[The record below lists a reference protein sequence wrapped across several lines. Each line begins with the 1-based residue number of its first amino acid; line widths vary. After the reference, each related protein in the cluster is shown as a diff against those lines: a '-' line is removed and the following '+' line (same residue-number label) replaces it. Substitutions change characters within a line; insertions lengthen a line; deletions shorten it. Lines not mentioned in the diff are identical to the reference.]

1 MKFYDREK
9 EQREL
14 LRIREMAYTDMSRMT
29 LVIGRRRI
37 GKTVLIKHTL
47 EASGDMLYL
56 FIARKSESELVTT
69 LVENLREQTEMYIP
83 EGMMSFVALLRHLFE
98 QGKHQAFT
106 LVLDEFQEFQNIN
119 PSIFSDMQNLW
130 DSYREKTHINLVIS
144 GSAYRMMQKI
154 FMDKDEPLFNRAD
167 HIIRLQPFRTKVLK
181 QILKDHNPDYTND
194 DLLALYTITGG
205 VPKYMAWLLD
215 NGCVTKEQMYEYV
228 FSENSHFLEEG
239 RTLLVSEFGKNYGTY
254 FSILQE
260 IASGYT
266 TQAQIEQQLGG
277 ISVGGHLKTLDETYS
292 VIKKERP
299 ILAKPESKTVQ
310 YLLNDNFLRFWFRY
324 VEKNRSMIEI
334 QNYAGLLRLA
344 EKDYETYSG
353 TVLERYFRQ
362 QLAETSEW
370 RAISAWWRSKA
381 VVYKGQTIDA
391 EVDIVALPVEGK
403 RALVAEVKR
412 KREEYKHDLF
422 MQKVDYLKQ
431 TDLRHY
437 VVETRLLTLEEM

>member
-1 MKFYDREK
+1 MRFYNRDK
-9 EQREL
+9 EQQEL
-14 LRIREMAYTDMSRMT
+14 LRIREMAYGDTSRMT
-29 LVIGRRRI
+29 LMFGRRRI
-37 GKTVLIKHTL
+37 GKTMLIKHTF
-47 EASGDMLYL
+47 ESSGDMLYL
-56 FIARKSESELVTT
+56 FIARKSESDLVTT

-83 EGMMSFVALLRHLFE
+83 EGMTSFAALLRHLFE

-106 LVLDEFQEFQNIN
+106 LVLDEFQELQNIN

-144 GSAYRMMQKI
+144 GSAYRMIWKI

-167 HIIRLQPFRTKVLK
+167 HIIRLHPFRLEVLK
-181 QILKDHNPDYTND
+181 QIMKEHNPNYSND

-205 VPKYMAWLLD
+205 VPKYMTWLLD
-215 NGCVTKEQMYEYV
+215 NGCVTKEQMYAYV

-260 IASGYT
+260 IASGYA
-266 TQAQIEQQLGG
+266 TQAQIEQRLGG
-277 ISVGGHLKTLDETYS
+277 ISIGGYLKSLEEIYS
-292 VIKKERP
+292 LLRKERP

-310 YLLNDNFLRFWFRY
+310 FFLNDNFLRFWFRY
-324 VEKNRSMIEI
+324 VEKNRSLIEI

-353 TVLERYFRQ
+353 KVLELYFRQ
-362 QLAETSEW
+362 QLAETSDW
-370 RAISAWWRSKA
+370 RAVSAWWRSKA
-381 VVYKGQTIDA
+381 IVYKGQTMDA

-403 RALVAEVKR
+403 KALVAEVKR
-412 KREEYKHDLF
+412 KKEEYQHGLF
-422 MQKVDYLKQ
+422 MLKVDYLKQ

-437 VVETRLLTLEEM
+437 AVEARLLTLEDM

>member
-1 MKFYDREK
+1 
-9 EQREL
+9 
-14 LRIREMAYTDMSRMT
+14 
-29 LVIGRRRI
+29 
-37 GKTVLIKHTL
+37 
-47 EASGDMLYL
+47 
-56 FIARKSESELVTT
+56 
-69 LVENLREQTEMYIP
+69 MY
-83 EGMMSFVALLRHLFE
+83 G
-98 QGKHQAFT
+98 
-106 LVLDEFQEFQNIN
+106 
-119 PSIFSDMQNLW
+119 
-130 DSYREKTHINLVIS
+130 
-144 GSAYRMMQKI
+144 
-154 FMDKDEPLFNRAD
+154 
-167 HIIRLQPFRTKVLK
+167 
-181 QILKDHNPDYTND
+181 
-194 DLLALYTITGG
+194 
-205 VPKYMAWLLD
+205 
-215 NGCVTKEQMYEYV
+215 YV

-266 TQAQIEQQLGG
+266 TQALIEQQLGG

-362 QLAETSEW
+362 QLAETSNW

-381 VVYKGQTIDA
+381 IVYKGQTIDA
-391 EVDIVALPVEGK
+391 EVDIIALPVEGK
-403 RALVAEVKR
+403 KALVAEVKR
-412 KREEYKHDLF
+412 KKEDYKHELF
-422 MQKVDYLKQ
+422 MQKVEYLQQ
-431 TDLRHY
+431 TDLHKY
-437 VVETRLLTLEEM
+437 QVETRLLTLEDM

>member
-1 MKFYDREK
+1 MRFYDRDK
-9 EQREL
+9 EQQEL
-14 LRIREMAYTDMSRMT
+14 LRIREMAYKEMSRMT

-37 GKTVLIKHTL
+37 GKTVLIKHAY
-47 EASGDMLYL
+47 EAAGDMLYL

-69 LVENLREQTEMYIP
+69 LVENLREQTDMYIP
-83 EGMMSFVALLRHLFE
+83 DGMTSFAALLRHLFE
-98 QGKHQAFT
+98 QGKHQSFT

-130 DSYREKTHINLVIS
+130 DSYKEKTHINLVIS

-167 HIIRLQPFRTKVLK
+167 HIIRLQPFRTEVLK
-181 QILKDHNPDYTND
+181 RILKDHNPGYTND

-205 VPKYMAWLLD
+205 VPKYMTWLLD
-215 NGCVTKEQMYEYV
+215 NGCVTMEQMYAYV

-266 TQAQIEQQLGG
+266 TQALIERQLGG

-299 ILAKPESKTVQ
+299 ILARPESKTVQ
-310 YLLNDNFLRFWFRY
+310 YVLNDNFLRFWFRY

-334 QNYAGLLRLA
+334 QNYVGLLRLA

-353 TVLERYFRQ
+353 KVLEQYFRQ
-362 QLAETSEW
+362 QLAETSDW

-381 VVYKGQTIDA
+381 IVYKGQTIDA
-391 EVDIVALPVEGK
+391 EVDIVALPVEGGK
-403 RALVAEVKR
+403 ALVAEVKR
-412 KREEYKHDLF
+412 RAEEYKHELF
-422 MQKVDYLKQ
+422 MLKVDYLKQ

-437 VVETRLLTLEEM
+437 SVQTRLLTLEEM

>member
-1 MKFYDREK
+1 MRFYDREK
-9 EQREL
+9 EQQEL
-14 LRIREMAYTDMSRMT
+14 LRIREKAYSDISRMT

-37 GKTVLIKHTL
+37 GKTVLIKHTF
-47 EASGDMLYL
+47 EALGDMLYL

-69 LVENLREQTEMYIP
+69 LVENLREQTDMYIP
-83 EGMMSFVALLRHLFE
+83 DGMTSFAALLRHLFE
-98 QGKHQAFT
+98 QGRHQPFT

-119 PSIFSDMQNLW
+119 PSLFSDMQNLW

-167 HIIRLQPFRTKVLK
+167 HIIRLQPFRTEVLK
-181 QILKDHNPDYTND
+181 QILKDHNLDYTND

-205 VPKYMAWLLD
+205 VPKYMTWLLD
-215 NGCVTKEQMYEYV
+215 NGCVTREQMYAYV

-239 RTLLVSEFGKNYGTY
+239 RTLLVSEFGKSYGTY

-266 TQAQIEQQLGG
+266 TQALIEQRLGG
-277 ISVGGHLKTLDETYS
+277 ISVGGYLKTLDETYN

-310 YLLNDNFLRFWFRY
+310 YSLNDNFLRFWFRY
-324 VEKNRSMIEI
+324 IEKNRSMIEI
-334 QNYAGLLRLA
+334 QNYSGLLRMA
-344 EKDYETYSG
+344 EKDYESYSG
-353 TVLERYFRQ
+353 KVLEHYFRQ
-362 QLAETSEW
+362 QLAETSDW

-381 VVYKGQTIDA
+381 IIYKGQTIDA

-403 RALVAEVKR
+403 KALVAEVKR
-412 KREEYKHDLF
+412 NREEYKHELF
-422 MQKVDYLKQ
+422 MLKVDYLKQ

-437 VVETRLLTLEEM
+437 VVETRLLTLDEM

>member
-1 MKFYDREK
+1 MF
-9 EQREL
+9 
-14 LRIREMAYTDMSRMT
+14 
-29 LVIGRRRI
+29 GRRRI
-37 GKTVLIKHTL
+37 GKTMLIKHTF
-47 EASGDMLYL
+47 ESSGDMLYL
-56 FIARKSESELVTT
+56 FIARKSESDLVTT

-83 EGMMSFVALLRHLFE
+83 EGMTSFAALLRHLFE

-106 LVLDEFQEFQNIN
+106 LVLDEFQELQNIN

-144 GSAYRMMQKI
+144 GSAYRMIWKI

-167 HIIRLQPFRTKVLK
+167 HIIRLHPFRLEVLK
-181 QILKDHNPDYTND
+181 QIMKEHNPNYSND

-205 VPKYMAWLLD
+205 VPKYMTWLLD
-215 NGCVTKEQMYEYV
+215 NGCVTKEQMYAYV

-260 IASGYT
+260 IASGYA
-266 TQAQIEQQLGG
+266 TQAQIEQRLGG
-277 ISVGGHLKTLDETYS
+277 ISIGGYLKSLEEIYS
-292 VIKKERP
+292 LLRKERP

-310 YLLNDNFLRFWFRY
+310 FFLNDNFLRFWFRY
-324 VEKNRSMIEI
+324 VEKNRSLIEI

-353 TVLERYFRQ
+353 KVLELYFRQ
-362 QLAETSEW
+362 QLAETSDW
-370 RAISAWWRSKA
+370 RAVSAWWRSKA
-381 VVYKGQTIDA
+381 IVYKGQTMDA

-403 RALVAEVKR
+403 KALVAEVKR
-412 KREEYKHDLF
+412 KKEEYQHGLF
-422 MQKVDYLKQ
+422 MLKVDYLKQ

-437 VVETRLLTLEEM
+437 AVEARLLTLEDM

>member
-1 MKFYDREK
+1 MRFYNRDK
-9 EQREL
+9 EQQEL
-14 LRIREMAYTDMSRMT
+14 LRIREMAYGDTSRMT
-29 LVIGRRRI
+29 LMFGRRRI
-37 GKTVLIKHTL
+37 GKTMLIKHTF
-47 EASGDMLYL
+47 ESSGDMLYL
-56 FIARKSESELVTT
+56 FVARKSESDLVTT

-83 EGMMSFVALLRHLFE
+83 EGMTSFAALLRHLFE

-106 LVLDEFQEFQNIN
+106 LVLDEFQELQNIN

-144 GSAYRMMQKI
+144 GSAYRMIWKI

-167 HIIRLQPFRTKVLK
+167 HIIRLHPFRLEVLK
-181 QILKDHNPDYTND
+181 QIMKEHNPNYSND

-205 VPKYMAWLLD
+205 VPKYMTWLLD
-215 NGCVTKEQMYEYV
+215 NGCVTKEQMYAYV

-260 IASGYT
+260 IASGYA
-266 TQAQIEQQLGG
+266 TQAQIEQRLGG
-277 ISVGGHLKTLDETYS
+277 ISIGGYLKSLEEIYS
-292 VIKKERP
+292 LLRKERP

-310 YLLNDNFLRFWFRY
+310 FFLNDNFLRFWFRY
-324 VEKNRSMIEI
+324 VEKNRSLIEI

-353 TVLERYFRQ
+353 KVLELYFRQ
-362 QLAETSEW
+362 QLAETSDW
-370 RAISAWWRSKA
+370 RAVSAWWRSKA
-381 VVYKGQTIDA
+381 IVYKGQTMDA

-403 RALVAEVKR
+403 KALVAEVKR
-412 KREEYKHDLF
+412 KKEEYQHGLF
-422 MQKVDYLKQ
+422 MLKVDYLKQ

-437 VVETRLLTLEEM
+437 AVEARLLTLEDM

>member
-1 MKFYDREK
+1 MRFYDRDK
-9 EQREL
+9 EQQEL
-14 LRIREMAYTDMSRMT
+14 LRIREMAYKDMSRMT

-37 GKTVLIKHTL
+37 GKTMLIKHTF

-69 LVENLREQTEMYIP
+69 LVENLREQTDMYIP
-83 EGMMSFVALLRHLFE
+83 EGMTSFAALLRHLFE

-167 HIIRLQPFRTKVLK
+167 HIIRLQPFRTEVLK

-205 VPKYMAWLLD
+205 VPKYMTWLLD
-215 NGCVTKEQMYEYV
+215 NGCATKEQMYAYV

-254 FSILQE
+254 FSILHE

-310 YLLNDNFLRFWFRY
+310 YLLNDNFLRFWF
-324 VEKNRSMIEI
+324 
-334 QNYAGLLRLA
+334 
-344 EKDYETYSG
+344 
-353 TVLERYFRQ
+353 
-362 QLAETSEW
+362 
-370 RAISAWWRSKA
+370 
-381 VVYKGQTIDA
+381 
-391 EVDIVALPVEGK
+391 
-403 RALVAEVKR
+403 
-412 KREEYKHDLF
+412 
-422 MQKVDYLKQ
+422 
-431 TDLRHY
+431 
-437 VVETRLLTLEEM
+437 